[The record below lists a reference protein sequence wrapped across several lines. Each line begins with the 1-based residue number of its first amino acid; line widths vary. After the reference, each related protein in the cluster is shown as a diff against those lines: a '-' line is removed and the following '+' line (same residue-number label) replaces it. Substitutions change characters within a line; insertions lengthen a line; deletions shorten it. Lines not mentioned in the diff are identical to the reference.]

1 MHTYLLTACGLKSL
15 EHGGMADAAAAR
27 LLSVDDTHRQFSGR
41 LPDCSCFSPHVM
53 LSSTLSSNPSFCR
66 SSKHPI
72 VGLMSHCQLYGHQ
85 ALPSHVRG
93 SAFAVA
99 SFLCPSL
106 PSSTCNLPSFISAQA
121 SSLCVSKAYPIPVL
135 SSGLILR
142 AIYKEVRA
150 AEGFERTLIHLPT
163 YPYTL
168 TSRLADSRTL
178 FLAPCHPLTGLALL

>member
-1 MHTYLLTACGLKSL
+1 
-15 EHGGMADAAAAR
+15 
-27 LLSVDDTHRQFSGR
+27 
-41 LPDCSCFSPHVM
+41 
-53 LSSTLSSNPSFCR
+53 
-66 SSKHPI
+66 
-72 VGLMSHCQLYGHQ
+72 MSHCQLHGHH
-85 ALPSHVRG
+85 APPSHVRG

-106 PSSTCNLPSFISAQA
+106 PSSTYSLPSFISAQA

-142 AIYKEVRA
+142 AIYKEVQA

-168 TSRLADSRTL
+168 TSRLADSPTHEHSSS
-178 FLAPCHPLTGLALL
+178 HPVIPSPAYLCCKGRSVSHLSLSLPTHHGARPAATYSSPESLRL